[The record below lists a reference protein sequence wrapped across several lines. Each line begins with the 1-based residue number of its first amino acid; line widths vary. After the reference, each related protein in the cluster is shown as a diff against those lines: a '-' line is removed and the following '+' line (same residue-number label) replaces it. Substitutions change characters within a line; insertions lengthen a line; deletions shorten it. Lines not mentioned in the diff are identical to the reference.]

1 MFGVLLLTTASLY
14 KRHGFTPLI
23 LESGKKSTPLLE
35 LYTSE
40 GCSSCPPAEAWLSG
54 LKNNSDLWKKFVPI
68 AFHVDYW
75 NSLGWPDPYSSDLF
89 TKHQR
94 SYATAWGT
102 PTVYTPEFVLNG
114 REWRPA
120 KLSVPSTKKDVGKL
134 RACINAE
141 GKVEVT
147 FEPSGR
153 VHGPFVAEA
162 SLIADGV
169 STSVPRGE
177 NAGRTLTHDFLS
189 LGLMN
194 CVLQLSGEGRH
205 TGTFTLPAHAKVLAA
220 ALVLWVRSPE
230 SLMPIQS
237 LGGWLSDKH

>member
-1 MFGVLLLTTASLY
+1 MFGVLLMTTDSLY
-14 KRHGFTPLI
+14 KSHGFTSLI

-40 GCSSCPPAEAWLSG
+40 GCNGCPPAEAWLSG
-54 LKNNSDLWKKFVPI
+54 LKNNSDLWKKIVPI
-68 AFHVDYW
+68 AFHVDCW

-89 TKHQR
+89 TKRQR

-102 PTVYTPEFVLNG
+102 PTVDTPEFVLNG

-120 KLSVPSTKKDVGKL
+120 KLSVASTNKDVGKL

-162 SLIADGV
+162 SFIADGV

-177 NAGRTLTHDFLS
+177 DAGRTLTHDFLS
-189 LGLMN
+189 IGSHELCPVTIGKGEAHRN
-194 CVLQLSGEGRH
+194 IHSASSCQGSCGCTCVLGEISGKPDADPVTRWMVER
-205 TGTFTLPAHAKVLAA
+205 
-220 ALVLWVRSPE
+220 
-230 SLMPIQS
+230 
-237 LGGWLSDKH
+237 